1 MPTTPTPSV
10 HDLRAQFEA
19 VLASMTSEEAQR
31 VSADTMERRLL
42 QQLLA
47 LGRSLFALFP
57 ATRAAATGGFCISL
71 QKGALRCL
79 ARYWGSQNL

>member
-31 VSADTMERRLL
+31 VSAEKHAGQRV
-42 QQLLA
+42 
-47 LGRSLFALFP
+47 RSPGTP
-57 ATRAAATGGFCISL
+57 ARVSGHC
-71 QKGALRCL
+71 
-79 ARYWGSQNL
+79 AR